1 MGGRWPVDNNSGHL
15 LITEGVLGS
24 YTISPFLQGFEGCC
38 LSLLS
43 IAMTNTMIKNNL
55 GREGFIWLKHP
66 DRSSIL
72 REAKAGT
79 ETETMTEL

>member
-1 MGGRWPVDNNSGHL
+1 MGGRWPVDNNSGP
-15 LITEGVLGS
+15 LITEGVLGF
-24 YTISPFLQGFEGCC
+24 YTISSFLQGFEGCC

-55 GREGFIWLKHP
+55 GTKGFIWLTHS

-79 ETETMTEL
+79 ETETMTELY

>member
-15 LITEGVLGS
+15 LITDGVLGS

-55 GREGFIWLKHP
+55 GTKGFIWLTHP
-66 DRSSIL
+66 DCS
-72 REAKAGT
+72 
-79 ETETMTEL
+79 